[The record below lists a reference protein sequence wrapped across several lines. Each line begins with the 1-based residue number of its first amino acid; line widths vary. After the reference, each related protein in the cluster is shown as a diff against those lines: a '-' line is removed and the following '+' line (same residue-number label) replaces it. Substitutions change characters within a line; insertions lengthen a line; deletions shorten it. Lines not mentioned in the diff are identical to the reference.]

1 MPKFPV
7 VQERKDLTITPGD
20 YYAFIQ
26 SASEESVT
34 LELIDADHPLLDN
47 SKSSVAWRSDLRELW
62 ALAFAAR
69 RTENRIHVAERLAAQ
84 LHEFTSTF
92 ISLGSEQGSPQP
104 YLHSENTHPLFWQE
118 WHEDGTWLMLRGVGA
133 TSSTAT
139 IEAIHPVS
147 PPQQALLKRIFS
159 MTDWPSASAA
169 EITSALNQ
177 IDPFGACLVLD
188 VGQAS
193 ANTFITQ
200 DGCPTLY
207 FDAGAPLSHNIATA
221 HTYCTHQDPLIILSH
236 WHKDHWGGEQH
247 NLELLTQTWIV
258 PRQNVG
264 PHQSQFATR
273 ILAAG
278 GSILIMKRSATGRRS
293 LFYKQHQIDLL
304 LEYCTGPSGS
314 LNNSG
319 LALQICWPQAEEY
332 WLFPGDADYRY
343 VPQRMKAQNAPTL
356 LVASHHGAAPQRRT
370 TAPSPGPNTANR
382 RLIYS
387 YGALNTYSHPTQR
400 AKDAHQQAKWAYPQ
414 TGYWGADVRA
424 TTGSATHGRCSIAV
438 GVGDT
443 MPPTQH
449 LIGPDHNLTIRQ

>member
-1 MPKFPV
+1 MPTFTV
-7 VQERKDLTITPGD
+7 VHERKDLTITPGD

-34 LELIDADHPLLDN
+34 LELVDADHSLLDN

-62 ALAFAAR
+62 ALTFAAR

-92 ISLGSEQGSPQP
+92 ITLSDEAPSPF
-104 YLHSENTHPLFWQE
+104 TWQE
-118 WHEDGTWLMLRGVGA
+118 WHEAGTWLMLRRVDA
-133 TSSTAT
+133 TSSSVA

-147 PPQQALLKRIFS
+147 PAQQSLLKRIFS
-159 MTDWPSASAA
+159 MADWPSATAA
-169 EITSALNQ
+169 EITSALKQ

-200 DGCPTLY
+200 DGYPTFY
-207 FDAGAPLSHNIATA
+207 FDAGAPLSRNTATA
-221 HTYCTHQDPLIILSH
+221 RTYCTHQDPLIILSH

-247 NLELLTQTWIV
+247 NQELLTQTWIA
-258 PRQNVG
+258 PRQDIG

-278 GSILIMKRSATGRRS
+278 GSLLIMKRSVTGRRS
-293 LFYKQHQIDLL
+293 LTYNQHQVDLL

-319 LALQICWPQAEEY
+319 LALQISWPQDDEY
-332 WLFPGDADYRY
+332 CRFEGDEHWIFPGDADYRY
-343 VPQRMKAQNAPTL
+343 VPQRMTTQNDLTL
-356 LVASHHGAAPQRRT
+356 LVASHHGAAPQRHT
-370 TAPSPGPNTANR
+370 TAPSPGPNAANR

-387 YGALNTYSHPTQR
+387 YGAGNTYSHPTQR
-400 AKDAHQQAKWAYPQ
+400 AKDAHQNGGWAYPQ

-424 TTGSATHGRCSIAV
+424 TVGSAIHGRCSIAV
-438 GVGDT
+438 GVGGT

-449 LIGPDHNLTIRQ
+449 LTGPDHQLTIRQ